1 MNKHL
6 LLWILLVSCFL
17 SGQTYCIPA
26 FFYGCD
32 LGDQIDSFT
41 ISSIGFSHQNTGCS
55 SNAYGDFTSQTISL
69 NAGVNYNFSITH
81 GFSQQNVRIWID
93 FNNDGTFTDAAPELV
108 ASGSS
113 AFVANVDV
121 TNGTISIPSTIASGL
136 YRMRVVDRFEYQPLP
151 CNIDGFGEAHD
162 YTVSIGGT
170 PSCLAPDNLL
180 VSNITSSSATL
191 SWSASASQ
199 ASLGYEYFLSTNSSV
214 PVSSTV
220 ATGSVGAG
228 VLNATLAVSPATNYY
243 VWVRSVCSSASKS
256 SWSAVLNFATPC
268 LSITP
273 SYTNNFNTFPGSCW
287 SQASGGSPSTGSTGT
302 DIYWVEDGFVNTNYT
317 GAASV
322 NLFDQNRKGW
332 LKSPVFDLSAGGYL
346 VKFNYG
352 ITAFDTGAASA
363 MGSDDVVQFLV
374 STNGGT
380 SWTVLQTWNAAN
392 APSNTSNLFSLNLTG
407 YNSLN
412 TVFAFYASDG
422 TVIDAQDYQFFV
434 DNFTIESASNLA
446 SAENSLDKNEVQIY
460 PNPFKDYVY
469 LKNNKEIEK
478 ISVTD
483 LNGRMIKNFN
493 GNESSL
499 PMNDLSSG
507 VYLLILKLKDGSQ
520 KTHKIIKK

>member
-6 LLWILLVSCFL
+6 LLLFLFLSCCF
-17 SGQTYCIPA
+17 SGQTYCAPG
-26 FFYGCD
+26 FFYGCNQ
-32 LGDQIDSFT
+32 GDQIDSF
-41 ISSIGFSHQNTGCS
+41 SIPSVGFNHQNTGCS
-55 SNAYGDFTSQTISL
+55 PSSYGDYTSQTINLS
-69 NAGVNYNFSITH
+69 AGVNYAFSTTH

-93 FNNDGTFTDAAPELV
+93 FNNDGTFTDTAPELV
-108 ASGSS
+108 ATGSS

-136 YRMRVVDRFEYQPLP
+136 YRMRVADRFEYQPLP

-256 SWSAVLNFATPC
+256 SWSAVLSFATPC

-287 SQASGGSPSTGSTGT
+287 SQASGGSAATGPSGT
-302 DIYWVEDGFVNTNYT
+302 DVYWVEDGFLNINYT
-317 GAASV
+317 GAASI
-322 NLFDQNRKGW
+322 NLFDQNRRGW
-332 LKSPVFDLSAGGYL
+332 LKSPVFNLSSGGYTL
-346 VKFNYG
+346 KFNYG
-352 ITAFDTGAASA
+352 ITAFNSTSSSA
-363 MGSDDVVQFLV
+363 MGSDDVVQLLV

-380 SWTVLQTWNAAN
+380 SWTALQTWNASN
-392 APSNTSNLFSLNLTG
+392 TPSNTNNQFSLNLSS
-407 YNSLN
+407 YNSAN
-412 TVFAFYASDG
+412 TVFAFFASDG
-422 TVIDAQDYQFFV
+422 SVVDSQDYQFFV
-434 DNFTIESASNLA
+434 DNFTVESNASLSTVDNIEVNDAIYL
-446 SAENSLDKNEVQIY
+446 Y
-460 PNPFKDYVY
+460 PNPTSDYF
-469 LKNNKEIEK
+469 I
-478 ISVTD
+478 ISKSE
-483 LNGRMIKNFN
+483 MIKSVQIFDVT
-493 GNESSL
+493 GKI
-499 PMNDLSSG
+499 
-507 VYLLILKLKDGSQ
+507 V
-520 KTHKIIKK
+520 KTEENAVSKIDVTNMVAGQYFVAIKKKDNTTSVIKLVKK